1 MLDNNRMSVE
11 PKISPP
17 RISDRLETDG
27 PELYKRKRV
36 SDRLS
41 VKKLNDLLTN
51 RKIQPERL
59 RSDYPSVS

>member
-1 MLDNNRMSVE
+1 MSVE

-27 PELYKRKRV
+27 PELHQHKRV

-41 VKKLNDLLTN
+41 IKKLNDLLSH
-51 RKIQPERL
+51 RKIQPEKM